1 MKILTQTMLVA
12 LSAIGSSALAAS
24 SPVEIQSAN
33 GESYVLYLNSEDT
46 FNDVAET
53 AGMLFTEND
62 QEELVFTIRTSAKA
76 LSQSDTICKKIRA
89 VARSYEAGIKPAE
102 CADINY
108 IVKTM
113 ANSSLPKIKSAESAL
128 KKAGDRIDH
137 VHPFYFLSCIFTN
150 EELKVCMR
158 NLQGRAW
165 VWKEFLKGIVDS
177 LAEEDARG
185 NVLPYLAD
193 FSSKVQ
199 VDPAVLRPIL
209 EGGRWERFV
218 NTLIEVVPRQGGADR
233 YNM

>member
-1 MKILTQTMLVA
+1 MKIFTQAWMIA
-12 LSAIGSSALAAS
+12 LGGIASTTFAAS
-24 SPVEIQSAN
+24 NQVEIQSPN
-33 GESYVLYLNSEDT
+33 GDSYVLYLNPEDT

-53 AGMLFTEND
+53 AALLLEEDN
-62 QEELVFTIRTSAKA
+62 QRELVFTIRAAAKN
-76 LSQSDTICKKIRA
+76 LSNTIICKKVRA
-89 VARSYEAGIKPAE
+89 VARSYEEGIKPAE

-113 ANSSLPKIKSAESAL
+113 ANSSLPKIKSAESSL

-185 NVLPYLAD
+185 NVLPYLTD
-193 FSSKVQ
+193 FSSKVK
-199 VDPAVLRPIL
+199 VDPDVLRPIL
-209 EGGRWERFV
+209 EGARWERFV
-218 NTLIEVVPRQGGADR
+218 NTLIEIVPRQGGADR